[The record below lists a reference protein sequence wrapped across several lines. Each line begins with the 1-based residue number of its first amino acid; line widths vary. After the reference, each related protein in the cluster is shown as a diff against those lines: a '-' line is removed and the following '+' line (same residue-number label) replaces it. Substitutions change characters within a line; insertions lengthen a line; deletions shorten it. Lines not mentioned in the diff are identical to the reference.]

1 MKLKFT
7 LLLGMIILLGMNV
20 FSQERITISS
30 PAYLNEPILGDTLSD
45 GTHPERIYVLERGG
59 TYYVRGVLE
68 NLNFKLHL
76 VAADGDGPMPIVRA
90 DLQEDG
96 TQSWIMFAG
105 QKDVEMEG
113 IFLDAQSE
121 NEGYNPANW
130 CLAYFG
136 KDANLTFNNCVF
148 ANTGQ
153 GGVGAWNAVNEFT
166 VTNCKFYNMGNIEFS
181 DQGAGRMVECRDSE
195 VKKLTVTNNTVVN
208 SYDRMVRHR
217 NGAGVIHEMVFSH
230 NTIIN
235 NGGYFGVM
243 ELGNVGKS
251 VEITD
256 NLFIDAMSFGADQSD
271 AQRRTEFNMHG
282 ETDGSGNEKIVWIGS
297 VPNDSTA
304 YSIKNNIYSVSSELA
319 AFYTSKGVD
328 GGPILT
334 DHITSKLSSPE
345 KAFIKKDV
353 SVAEAPAAMIDLLDW
368 YYETRIKGVT
378 PDADYN
384 RMTID
389 YMLNTLNCAYTVSDF
404 DFLGTDGVPVGD
416 PYWGSSAVSRV
427 TIASPAYLNE
437 PILGDTLT
445 DGTHPARTYV
455 LERGGTY
462 YVRGVLE
469 NLNFKLHLVA
479 EDGDGPMPIV
489 RADLQE
495 DGTQSWI
502 MFAGQKDVEMEGIFL
517 DAQSENEGYNPA
529 NWCLAYFGKDANLTF
544 NNCVFAN
551 TGQGGVGAWNAV
563 NEFTVTNCKFYN
575 MGNIEFSDQGAGRMV
590 ECRDSEVKK
599 LTVTNNTVVNS
610 YDRMVRHR
618 NGAGVIHE
626 MVFSHNTI
634 INNGGYFGV
643 MELGNVG
650 KSVEITDNL
659 FIDAMSFG
667 ADQSDAQ
674 RRTEFNMHG
683 ETDGSGNEKIVWI
696 GSVPNDSTA
705 YSIKNNIYSVSSE
718 LAAFYTSKG
727 VDGGPILTDHITSKL
742 SDPEK
747 AFIKKDVS
755 VIEAPAAMIDLL
767 EWYYT
772 TRIKGVTPDADYNR
786 MTIDYMLN
794 TLDCQYNVS
803 DAEFIGTDGTPVGD
817 PYWDPS
823 VVTAVNEIRTTGLE
837 LTTYPNPFTSFT
849 TVQFNLDTYASVN
862 IRIYDITGKAVKQF
876 NAGTFAPGVN
886 NLKIQKDNMV
896 SGIYILRLDAETQFG
911 MQKIVVK

>member
-76 VAADGDGPMPIVRA
+76 VAEDGNGPMPIVRA

-136 KDANLTFNNCVF
+136 KDANLKFNNCVF

-304 YSIKNNIYSVSSELA
+304 YTIKNNIYSVSAELA
-319 AFYTSKGVD
+319 AFYASKGVD
-328 GGPILT
+328 EGPILT
-334 DHITSKLSSPE
+334 DHITSKLSDPE
-345 KAFIKKDV
+345 NAFIEKEV
-353 SVAEAPAAMIDLLDW
+353 SVVEAPAAMTDLLEW

-389 YMLNTLNCAYTVSDF
+389 YMLNTLDCQYVVSDDEF
-404 DFLGTDGVPVGD
+404 YGTDDVPVGD
-416 PYWGSSAVSRV
+416 PYWGSSIV
-427 TIASPAYLNE
+427 TSVTEIAKS
-437 PILGDTLT
+437 G
-445 DGTHPARTYV
+445 
-455 LERGGTY
+455 
-462 YVRGVLE
+462 
-469 NLNFKLHLVA
+469 
-479 EDGDGPMPIV
+479 
-489 RADLQE
+489 
-495 DGTQSWI
+495 
-502 MFAGQKDVEMEGIFL
+502 L
-517 DAQSENEGYNPA
+517 D
-529 NWCLAYFGKDANLTF
+529 
-544 NNCVFAN
+544 
-551 TGQGGVGAWNAV
+551 
-563 NEFTVTNCKFYN
+563 
-575 MGNIEFSDQGAGRMV
+575 M
-590 ECRDSEVKK
+590 
-599 LTVTNNTVVNS
+599 
-610 YDRMVRHR
+610 
-618 NGAGVIHE
+618 
-626 MVFSHNTI
+626 
-634 INNGGYFGV
+634 
-643 MELGNVG
+643 
-650 KSVEITDNL
+650 
-659 FIDAMSFG
+659 
-667 ADQSDAQ
+667 
-674 RRTEFNMHG
+674 
-683 ETDGSGNEKIVWI
+683 
-696 GSVPNDSTA
+696 
-705 YSIKNNIYSVSSE
+705 
-718 LAAFYTSKG
+718 
-727 VDGGPILTDHITSKL
+727 
-742 SDPEK
+742 K
-747 AFIKKDVS
+747 A
-755 VIEAPAAMIDLL
+755 
-767 EWYYT
+767 
-772 TRIKGVTPDADYNR
+772 
-786 MTIDYMLN
+786 
-794 TLDCQYNVS
+794 
-803 DAEFIGTDGTPVGD
+803 
-817 PYWDPS
+817 
-823 VVTAVNEIRTTGLE
+823 
-837 LTTYPNPFTSFT
+837 YPNPFSNST
-849 TVQFNLDTYASVN
+849 TLQFNLTKPADVSVEIYN
-862 IRIYDITGKAVKQF
+862 ISGKSVRII
-876 NAGTFAPGVN
+876 NAGSFSTGVN
-886 NLKIQKDNMV
+886 NIEINREDMIQ
-896 SGIYILRLDAETQFG
+896 GIYIVRLQAGANYEI
-911 MQKIVVK
+911 QKLVVQ